1 MNINIKPKFNKIG
14 VDKNP
19 KKLISNIK
27 KLKRYGWKPK
37 TDFNLA
43 LKKYVDWFLNEKINL
58 AFYINF
64 NHKKWLGGLNII
76 LNLANY
82 LAENRKTLNHNY
94 NIILIS
100 KDEKN

>member
-43 LKKYVDWFLNEKINL
+43 LKKYVDWFLNEKN
-58 AFYINF
+58 
-64 NHKKWLGGLNII
+64 
-76 LNLANY
+76 
-82 LAENRKTLNHNY
+82 
-94 NIILIS
+94 
-100 KDEKN
+100 